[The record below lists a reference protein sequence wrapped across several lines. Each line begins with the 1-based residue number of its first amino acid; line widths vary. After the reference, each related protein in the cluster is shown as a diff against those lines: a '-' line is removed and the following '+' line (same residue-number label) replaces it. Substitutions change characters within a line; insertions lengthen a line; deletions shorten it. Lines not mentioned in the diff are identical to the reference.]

1 MDLKRQVLCHLFI
14 LVYNVIIQQAIKMYI
29 HENDRLHN
37 NLFNN

>member
-14 LVYNVIIQQAIKMYI
+14 LVYTVIIQQAIKTHI